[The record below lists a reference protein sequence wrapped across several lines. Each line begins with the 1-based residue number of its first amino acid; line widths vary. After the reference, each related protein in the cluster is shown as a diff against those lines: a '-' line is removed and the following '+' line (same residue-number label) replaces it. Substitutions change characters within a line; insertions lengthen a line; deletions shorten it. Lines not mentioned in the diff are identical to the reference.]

1 MKFEQLEALTH
12 WGEKNRTIRK
22 HLNKDNIVN
31 TKYRTAEEKI
41 NQALLDYSSGLF
53 EFKKSV
59 ALKNNISVP
68 TLIHHANLNG
78 VEFVKK
84 DPDSD

>member
-1 MKFEQLEALTH
+1 MKFEQLESLTH

-22 HLNKDNIVN
+22 TINKDNVVN
-31 TKYRTAEEKI
+31 NQYRTTKEKI

-59 ALKNNISVP
+59 ALKNNISTP
-68 TLIHHANLNG
+68 TLIRHANLRG
-78 VEFVKK
+78 IEFIKK
-84 DPDSD
+84 APE

>member
-22 HLNKDNIVN
+22 NINKYNVVN
-31 TKYRTAEEKI
+31 NQYRTSEERI

-59 ALKNNISVP
+59 ALKNNISPP
-68 TLIHHANLNG
+68 TLIRHANLRG
-78 VEFVKK
+78 VEFIKK
-84 DPDSD
+84 DKDPA

>member
-22 HLNKDNIVN
+22 NINKDNVVN
-31 TKYRTAEEKI
+31 NQYRTTKEKI

-59 ALKNNISVP
+59 ALKNNISHP
-68 TLIHHANLNG
+68 TLIRHANLRG
-78 VEFVKK
+78 VEFIKK
-84 DPDSD
+84 APE